1 MRNLVAESD
10 AEIKPGRALQFVC
23 VRRRSVHRWRF
34 PETPYNPRAMRTTLL
49 AIATLFSC
57 SSLLRGADIE
67 WKPEANMDH
76 QLFPSLILATA
87 TVRPVEPEDEEA
99 EKPDPYLLGERFGLV
114 GVSIK
119 SPAADA
125 KVKVTV
131 KENDL
136 MAAASWSGELPEAGK
151 EYFIAPKVNYKFDR
165 LRQTTQQMPMNVTFE
180 VAVDGESLGE
190 QHETLQVRSINDCPF
205 AVANS
210 EETLDD
216 ENFIAGNA
224 ALGWMFAAYVNEN
237 HPLLDKILQEAL
249 ETKIVSAFKVTT
261 HEHDET
267 LRQVFAVWS
276 SLQKR
281 GLQYSSTT
289 ATPGGSETVQS
300 QFVRFIDQSLAN
312 TQANCVDGSVLFASL
327 LRKISIEPFLVTIPG
342 HMYVGFYLG
351 AGKSQFIGLET
362 TVLGLLDVA
371 DEKTATDPAALT
383 ALREKLDTG
392 TKSRRDWKTFAKA
405 VQVGT
410 EDLTKNKAKLDAAD
424 PNYQWIDLAEARAEG
439 IMPIPYAAS
448 K

>member
-1 MRNLVAESD
+1 MKPAFFAFALAFFCFRVLAGA
-10 AEIKPGRALQFVC
+10 AEI
-23 VRRRSVHRWRF
+23 
-34 PETPYNPRAMRTTLL
+34 
-49 AIATLFSC
+49 
-57 SSLLRGADIE
+57 E
-67 WKPEANMDH
+67 WTPEANMDH

-87 TVRPVEPEDEEA
+87 SVRPVEPEDKEA
-99 EKPDPYLLGERFGLV
+99 EQPDPYLLGERFGLV

-119 SPAADA
+119 APAANA
-125 KVKVTV
+125 KIKVTL

-136 MAAASWSGELPEAGK
+136 MAATSWSGDLAQAGK
-151 EYFIAPKVNYKFDR
+151 DYFIAPKVNYKFDR
-165 LRQTTQQMPMNVTFE
+165 LRQVTQQVPLNVTFE
-180 VAVDGESLGE
+180 VEVDGESAGE
-190 QHETLQVRSINDCPF
+190 KYETLQVRSINDCPF

-237 HPLLDKILQEAL
+237 HPMLDKILQEAL

-261 HEHDET
+261 HEHEET
-267 LRQVFAVWS
+267 LRQAFSLWS
-276 SLQKR
+276 ALQKR
-281 GLQYSSTT
+281 GLQYSSATT
-289 ATPGGSETVQS
+289 TPGGSETVQS
-300 QFVRFIDQSLAN
+300 QFVRFIDQSLVN

-362 TVLGLLDVA
+362 TILGLPDVA
-371 DEKTATDPAALT
+371 DEKKPADPAALG
-383 ALREKLDTG
+383 ALRDKLDAA

-410 EDLTKNKAKLDAAD
+410 EDLTRNKEKLDAGDAS
-424 PNYQWIDLAEARAEG
+424 YQWIDLAEARTQG
-439 IMPIPYAAS
+439 IMPIPYSSA

>member
-1 MRNLVAESD
+1 M
-10 AEIKPGRALQFVC
+10 K
-23 VRRRSVHRWRF
+23 
-34 PETPYNPRAMRTTLL
+34 TTLCAAFTFLCSLSL
-49 AIATLFSC
+49 A
-57 SSLLRGADIE
+57 RADEIE
-67 WKPEANMDH
+67 WTPEANMDH
-76 QLFPSLILATA
+76 QLFPSLIIATA
-87 TVRPVEPEDEEA
+87 TVRPVEPDDEEA

-119 SPAADA
+119 APAANS
-125 KVKVTV
+125 KVKVTL
-131 KENDL
+131 KENEF
-136 MAAASWSGELPEAGK
+136 MAATTWSGDLAEADK
-151 EYFIAPKVNYKFDR
+151 DYFIAPKVNYKFER
-165 LRQTTQQMPMNVTFE
+165 LRQATQQMPMNVSFE
-180 VAVDGESLGE
+180 VEVDGESAGE
-190 QHETLQVRSINDCPF
+190 KLETLQVRSINDCPF

-267 LRQVFAVWS
+267 LRQVFALWS
-276 SLQKR
+276 ALQKR

-300 QFVRFIDQSLAN
+300 QFVRFIEQSLAN

-362 TVLGLLDVA
+362 TVLGLPDVA
-371 DEKTATDPAALT
+371 DEKSAGDPAALT
-383 ALREKLDTG
+383 SLRDKLDAAI
-392 TKSRRDWKTFAKA
+392 KSRRDWKTFAKA
-405 VQVGT
+405 IQVGT
-410 EDLTKNKAKLDAAD
+410 EDLTKNKPKLDAAD
-424 PNYQWIDLAEARAEG
+424 SNYQWIDLAEARAEG
-439 IMPIPYAAS
+439 IMPIPYAAA

>member
-1 MRNLVAESD
+1 LSF
-10 AEIKPGRALQFVC
+10 AL
-23 VRRRSVHRWRF
+23 
-34 PETPYNPRAMRTTLL
+34 PL
-49 AIATLFSC
+49 AIHLAMKLDR
-57 SSLLRGADIE
+57 SLVLSLIASALVSVVRADEVE
-67 WKPEANMDH
+67 WTPEANMDH
-76 QLFPSLILATA
+76 QLFPALIIATA

-114 GVSIK
+114 GVSVK
-119 SPAADA
+119 NPAANA

-131 KENDL
+131 KENEL
-136 MAAASWSGELPEAGK
+136 MTASSWSGELAEVGK
-151 EYFIAPKVNYKFDR
+151 DYFIAPKVNYKFER
-165 LRQTTQQMPMNVTFE
+165 LRQTTQQVPMNVTFE
-180 VAVDGESLGE
+180 VEIDGESAGE
-190 QHETLQVRSINDCPF
+190 KYETLQVRSINDCPF

-267 LRQVFAVWS
+267 LRQVFALWS
-276 SLQKR
+276 ALQKR

-289 ATPGGSETVQS
+289 TTPGGSETVQS
-300 QFVRFIDQSLAN
+300 QFVRFIDQSLGN

-362 TVLGLLDVA
+362 TVLGLPDVA
-371 DEKTATDPAALT
+371 DEKKPADPAALN
-383 ALREKLDTG
+383 ALRDKLDAP

-405 VQVGT
+405 IQVGT
-410 EDLTKNKAKLDAAD
+410 EDLTKNKEKIDAAD
-424 PNYQWIDLAEARAEG
+424 ANYQWIDLAEARAEG
-439 IMPIPYAAS
+439 IMPIPYAAA

>member
-1 MRNLVAESD
+1 M
-10 AEIKPGRALQFVC
+10 K
-23 VRRRSVHRWRF
+23 
-34 PETPYNPRAMRTTLL
+34 TTLL
-49 AIATLFSC
+49 AIFAFLC
-57 SSLLRGADIE
+57 CLSLARADEIQ
-67 WKPEANMDH
+67 WTAEANMDH
-76 QLFPSLILATA
+76 QLFPSLIIATA
-87 TVRPVEPEDEEA
+87 TVRPVEPDDEEA

-119 SPAADA
+119 APAANA
-125 KVKVTV
+125 KVKVTL
-131 KENDL
+131 KENEF
-136 MAAASWSGELPEAGK
+136 MAATTWSGDLAEADK
-151 EYFIAPKVNYKFDR
+151 DYFIAPKVNYKFER
-165 LRQTTQQMPMNVTFE
+165 LRQATQQMPVNVSFE
-180 VAVDGESLGE
+180 VEVDGESAGE
-190 QHETLQVRSINDCPF
+190 KLETLQVRSINDCPF

-249 ETKIVSAFKVTT
+249 ETKIVGAFKVTT

-267 LRQVFAVWS
+267 LRQVFALWS
-276 SLQKR
+276 ALQKR

-289 ATPGGSETVQS
+289 TTPGGSETVQS
-300 QFVRFIDQSLAN
+300 QFVRFVDQSLGN

-362 TVLGLLDVA
+362 TVLGIADVA
-371 DEKTATDPAALT
+371 DEKKPTDPAALT
-383 ALREKLDTG
+383 ALRDKLDAATRA
-392 TKSRRDWKTFAKA
+392 RRDWKTFAKA
-405 VQVGT
+405 IQTGT
-410 EDLTKNKAKLDAAD
+410 DDLTRNKEKFAAD
-424 PNYQWIDLAEARAEG
+424 DPSYQWIDLAEARSQG
-439 IMPIPYAAS
+439 IMPIPYSAG

>member
-1 MRNLVAESD
+1 MKRTFFVAVFAFLCFHVLARAE
-10 AEIKPGRALQFVC
+10 EIK
-23 VRRRSVHRWRF
+23 W
-34 PETPYNPRAMRTTLL
+34 T
-49 AIATLFSC
+49 
-57 SSLLRGADIE
+57 
-67 WKPEANMDH
+67 PEANMDH

-87 TVRPVEPEDEEA
+87 SVRPVEPEDKEA
-99 EKPDPYLLGERFGLV
+99 EQPDPYLLGERFGLV

-119 SPAADA
+119 APDANA

-136 MAAASWSGELPEAGK
+136 MAASSWSGELAEAGK
-151 EYFIAPKVNYKFDR
+151 DYFIAPKVNYKFDR
-165 LRQTTQQMPMNVTFE
+165 LRQVTQQVPLNVTFE
-180 VAVDGESLGE
+180 VEVDGEPAGE
-190 QHETLQVRSINDCPF
+190 KYETLQVRSINDCPF

-216 ENFIAGNA
+216 QNFIAGNA

-267 LRQVFAVWS
+267 LRQVFALWS
-276 SLQKR
+276 ALQKR

-289 ATPGGSETVQS
+289 TTPGGSETVQS
-300 QFVRFIDQSLAN
+300 QFVRFVDQSLAN

-362 TVLGLLDVA
+362 TVIGLADVA
-371 DEKTATDPAALT
+371 DEKKANDPAALS
-383 ALREKLDTG
+383 ALRDKLDAAI
-392 TKSRRDWKTFAKA
+392 KSRRDWKTFAKA

-410 EDLTKNKAKLDAAD
+410 EDLMKNKEKFAGEDTT
-424 PNYQWIDLAEARAEG
+424 YQWIDLAEARTEG
-439 IMPIPYAAS
+439 IMPIPYSAAE
-448 K
+448 

>member
-1 MRNLVAESD
+1 MKITVLA
-10 AEIKPGRALQFVC
+10 AFALFCCQQ
-23 VRRRSVHRWRF
+23 
-34 PETPYNPRAMRTTLL
+34 
-49 AIATLFSC
+49 
-57 SSLLRGADIE
+57 LLRADE
-67 WKPEANMDH
+67 VDWTPEANMDH
-76 QLFPSLILATA
+76 QLFPSLIIATA

-114 GVSIK
+114 GVSVK
-119 SPAADA
+119 NPGENAN
-125 KVKVTV
+125 VKVTV
-131 KENDL
+131 KENEL
-136 MAAASWSGELPEAGK
+136 MAASSWSGQLAEVGK
-151 EYFIAPKVNYKFDR
+151 DYFIAPKVNYKFDR
-165 LRQTTQQMPMNVTFE
+165 LRQTTQQVPMNVTFE
-180 VAVDGESLGE
+180 VEIDGESAGE
-190 QHETLQVRSINDCPF
+190 KYETLQVRSINDCPF

-237 HPLLDKILQEAL
+237 HPMLDKILQEAL
-249 ETKIVSAFKVTT
+249 ETKIVSAFKMTT

-267 LRQVFAVWS
+267 LRQVFALWS
-276 SLQKR
+276 ALQKR

-289 ATPGGSETVQS
+289 TTPGGSETVQS

-362 TVLGLLDVA
+362 TVLGLPDGA
-371 DEKTATDPAALT
+371 DDKKPTDPAALT
-383 ALREKLDTG
+383 ALRDKLDAA
-392 TKSRRDWKTFAKA
+392 TKARRDWKTFAKA
-405 VQVGT
+405 IQVGT
-410 EDLTKNKAKLDAAD
+410 EDLTKNKEKLDAAD
-424 PNYQWIDLAEARAEG
+424 ANYQWIDLAEARSEG
-439 IMPIPYAAS
+439 IMPIPYVAA

>member
-1 MRNLVAESD
+1 MK
-10 AEIKPGRALQFVC
+10 I
-23 VRRRSVHRWRF
+23 
-34 PETPYNPRAMRTTLL
+34 TLL
-49 AIATLFSC
+49 AAFALIC
-57 SSLLRGADIE
+57 CQQLLRADEVE
-67 WKPEANMDH
+67 WTPEANMDH
-76 QLFPSLILATA
+76 QLFPSLIIATA

-114 GVSIK
+114 GVSVK
-119 SPAADA
+119 SPAENA

-131 KENDL
+131 KENEL
-136 MAAASWSGELPEAGK
+136 MAASSWSGDLAEAGK
-151 EYFIAPKVNYKFDR
+151 DYFIAPKVNYKFER
-165 LRQTTQQMPMNVTFE
+165 LRQATQQVPMNVTFE
-180 VAVDGESLGE
+180 LEVDGESAGE
-190 QHETLQVRSINDCPF
+190 KYETLQVRSINDCPF

-261 HEHDET
+261 HEHEET
-267 LRQVFAVWS
+267 LRQVFALWS
-276 SLQKR
+276 ALQKR

-289 ATPGGSETVQS
+289 MTPGGSETVQS
-300 QFVRFIDQSLAN
+300 QFVRFIDQSLGN

-327 LRKISIEPFLVTIPG
+327 LRKISIEPFLVTVPG

-362 TVLGLLDVA
+362 TVLGLADVA
-371 DEKTATDPAALT
+371 DEKKPGDPAALT
-383 ALREKLDTG
+383 ALRDKLDAA

-405 VQVGT
+405 IQVGT
-410 EDLTKNKAKLDAAD
+410 EDLSKNKEKFAGEDTT
-424 PNYQWIDLAEARAEG
+424 YQWIDLAEARSEG
-439 IMPIPYAAS
+439 IMPIPYAAA